1 MAVVMDN
8 YGQISELHSKTGVKN
23 HISGLSSL
31 MNQSKMV
38 LALWFMAK
46 KIPTLII

>member
-8 YGQISELHSKTGVKN
+8 YGQISELHSKTCAKKPF
-23 HISGLSSL
+23 SGLSSL
-31 MNQSKMV
+31 INQSKMV
-38 LALWFMAK
+38 VALWFKAK